1 MDKELVDQAKNAFD
15 FIQKLYFEISYL
27 IKEIEGILQEE
38 ELVIGRPSGYGV
50 STRSSTGLEPNNVE
64 NWLPRSFTVFFC
76 QKDLSKMYQGITI
89 TKIQDYLKVLLI
101 HIELFDKEI
110 NNPKITYAIITD
122 IVSKKP
128 KWEKFEYLLSRF
140 AYNGKKIFS
149 KGPNIE
155 YEDAHC
161 SFKGKFYTENLFSIN
176 SSEELK
182 KKIVDPMLALYRK
195 S

>member
-1 MDKELVDQAKNAFD
+1 MDKDLVAQKKNAFD

-50 STRSSTGLEPNNVE
+50 STKTSTGLEANNVE
-64 NWLPRSFTVFFC
+64 NWLPKSFTVFFC
-76 QKDLSKMYQGITI
+76 QKDISKMYQGITI
-89 TKIQDYLKVLLI
+89 TKIQDSLKVLLI

-149 KGPNIE
+149 NGPNIE
-155 YEDAHC
+155 YEDSYC

>member
-1 MDKELVDQAKNAFD
+1 MDKDLIAQTKNACD

-27 IKEIEGILQEE
+27 IKEIEGMLQEE

-76 QKDLSKMYQGITI
+76 QKDLSKMYQGTTT
-89 TKIQDYLKVLLI
+89 TKIQDYLKVLII

-110 NNPKITYAIITD
+110 KNPKITYALITD

-149 KGPNIE
+149 NGPNIK
-155 YEDAHC
+155 YEDGYC
-161 SFKGKFYTENLFSIN
+161 TFRGKFYTENLFSIN
-176 SSEELK
+176 SSDELK
-182 KKIVDPMLALYRK
+182 KKIVDPMLELYRK
-195 S
+195 A

>member
-1 MDKELVDQAKNAFD
+1 MDKDLVVQAKSAFD

-50 STRSSTGLEPNNVE
+50 STKTSTGLESNNVE
-64 NWLPRSFTVFFC
+64 NWLPKSFTVFFC
-76 QKDLSKMYQGITI
+76 QKDLSKMNQGITI
-89 TKIQDYLKVLLI
+89 TNIQNSLKVLLI
-101 HIELFDKEI
+101 HIELFDKGI
-110 NNPKITYAIITD
+110 NNPKITYAIIAD
-122 IVSKKP
+122 IVSKKS

-149 KGPNIE
+149 NGPNIE
-155 YEDAHC
+155 YEDGYC
-161 SFKGKFYTENLFSIN
+161 SFKGKFHTENLFSIN

-182 KKIVDPMLALYRK
+182 KKIVDPMLELYRK
-195 S
+195 V